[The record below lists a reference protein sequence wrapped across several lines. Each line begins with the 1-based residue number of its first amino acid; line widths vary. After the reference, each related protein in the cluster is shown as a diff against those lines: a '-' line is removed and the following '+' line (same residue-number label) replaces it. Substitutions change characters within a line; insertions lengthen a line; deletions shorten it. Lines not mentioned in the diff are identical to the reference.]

1 VFPLSKR
8 KAVAV
13 AVGAAVIAT
22 GLTLAFGASSAGALP
37 VAGQAKATVPG
48 DNGDVKIHNSTT
60 PVGDQ
65 RNEPHVCVFY
75 LDAFNF
81 DSVQSVSWWIE
92 AWAPTGT
99 KGTVVDSGVITLDS
113 SGNGFTTDQTLPNGH
128 YKLFWT
134 FAGEKGAAKH
144 KVFWVSCPGPTPPP
158 TTMSPPPTTMSPPPT
173 TMSPPPT
180 TMTPPPTTMTPPS
193 SSSPPASPTSP
204 APTTGSPSQ
213 TTPAPPPPAAP
224 APTPVQTTLPVTG

>member
-1 VFPLSKR
+1 MFTFSKR
-8 KAVAV
+8 RSLAA
-13 AVGAAVIAT
+13 AVGAAVVAT

-37 VAGQAKATVPG
+37 AAGNAKTTAPG

-60 PVGDQ
+60 PVTDE
-65 RNEPHVCVFY
+65 RNEPHVCIFY

-92 AWAPTGT
+92 SWPPTGN
-99 KGTVVDSGVITLDS
+99 GAVVDSGVIALDS

-144 KVFWVSCPGPTPPP
+144 KVFWVSCPGTPP
-158 TTMSPPPTTMSPPPT
+158 T
-173 TMSPPPT
+173 SPPPT
-180 TMTPPPTTMTPPS
+180 TMTPPPTTMTPPPTTMTPPPTTMPPTPTMT
-193 SSSPPASPTSP
+193 SPP
-204 APTTGSPSQ
+204 PTTP
-213 TTPAPPPPAAP
+213 TPPPPAP
-224 APTPVQTTLPVTG
+224 APTPVQGTLPVTG

>member
-8 KAVAV
+8 KALAV
-13 AVGAAVIAT
+13 AVGTAVVAA
-22 GLTLAFGASSAGALP
+22 GLTLGFGASSAGALP
-37 VAGQAKATVPG
+37 VAGQAKTAVPG

-60 PVGDQ
+60 PVDDQ

-158 TTMSPPPTTMSPPPT
+158 TTM
-173 TMSPPPT
+173 
-180 TMTPPPTTMTPPS
+180 TPPS

>member
-1 VFPLSKR
+1 MFTFSKR
-8 KAVAV
+8 KSLAVT
-13 AVGAAVIAT
+13 VGAAVAAT

-37 VAGQAKATVPG
+37 TAGSAKTGGG

-60 PVGDQ
+60 PVTDQ
-65 RNEPHVCVFY
+65 RNEPQVCIFY

-92 AWAPTGT
+92 SWPPTGN
-99 KGTVVDSGVITLDS
+99 GTVVDSGTIALDS

-134 FAGEKGAAKH
+134 FAGENGAAKH
-144 KVFWVSCPGPTPPP
+144 KVFWVSCPGTPPTSPPPP

-173 TMSPPPT
+173 TMSPSPT
-180 TMTPPPTTMTPPS
+180 MTSPSLTASPTPSTPPP
-193 SSSPPASPTSP
+193 
-204 APTTGSPSQ
+204 
-213 TTPAPPPPAAP
+213 PPPPAP
-224 APTPVQTTLPVTG
+224 TPTPVQTTLPVTG

>member
-1 VFPLSKR
+1 MFPLSKR
-8 KAVAV
+8 KALAV
-13 AVGAAVIAT
+13 AVGTAVVAA
-22 GLTLAFGASSAGALP
+22 GLTLGFGASSAGALP
-37 VAGQAKATVPG
+37 VAGQAKTAVPG

-60 PVGDQ
+60 PVDDQ

-173 TMSPPPT
+173 TM
-180 TMTPPPTTMTPPS
+180 TPPPTTMTPPS

>member
-1 VFPLSKR
+1 MFPLSKR

-81 DSVQSVSWWIE
+81 DAVQSVTWWIT
-92 AWAPTGT
+92 AWPPTGDG
-99 KGTVVDSGVITLDS
+99 KTVVDQGTITLDS
-113 SGNGFTTDQTLPNGH
+113 SGNGFTADQTLPNGH

-144 KVFWVSCPGPTPPP
+144 KVFWVSCPATPP
-158 TTMSPPPTTMSPPPT
+158 TTMSPPPTTMLPTPTMTSATATATPT
-173 TMSPPPT
+173 TPP
-180 TMTPPPTTMTPPS
+180 
-193 SSSPPASPTSP
+193 
-204 APTTGSPSQ
+204 
-213 TTPAPPPPAAP
+213 PPPPAP
-224 APTPVQTTLPVTG
+224 TPTPVQSTLPVTG

>member
-1 VFPLSKR
+1 MFPLSKR
-8 KAVAV
+8 KALAV
-13 AVGAAVIAT
+13 AVGTAVVAA
-22 GLTLAFGASSAGALP
+22 GLTLGFGASSAGALP
-37 VAGQAKATVPG
+37 VAGQAKTAVPG

-60 PVGDQ
+60 PVDDQ

-144 KVFWVSCPGPTPPP
+144 KVFWVSCPAT
-158 TTMSPPPTTMSPPPT
+158 PPT

-180 TMTPPPTTMTPPS
+180 TMTPSPTMTS
-193 SSSPPASPTSP
+193 ATATATASPT
-204 APTTGSPSQ
+204 
-213 TTPAPPPPAAP
+213 TPPPPPPAP
-224 APTPVQTTLPVTG
+224 TPTPVQSTLPVTG